1 MAGIS
6 CIVVTPEDTIF
17 DEKADFVV
25 VPLFDGELGIGANH
39 SPMIGRL
46 GYGELRLRTGE
57 NVQRFY
63 VDGGFVE
70 VLGDTITVLTNQAVL
85 TTEVD
90 LEESR
95 SQLAEANKLPIATAE
110 QLEIRERR
118 ISQARGKIR
127 LAERG

>member
-1 MAGIS
+1 
-6 CIVVTPEDTIF
+6 VTPEDTIL

-127 LAERG
+127 LADRG

>member
-6 CIVVTPEDTIF
+6 CIVVTPEDTIL

-70 VLGDTITVLTNQAVL
+70 VLGDTVTVLTNQAVL

-127 LAERG
+127 LADRG

>member
-127 LAERG
+127 LADRG

>member
-6 CIVVTPEDTIF
+6 CIVVTPEDTIL

-46 GYGELRLRTGE
+46 GYGELRLRTGG

-127 LAERG
+127 LADRG

>member
-6 CIVVTPEDTIF
+6 CIVVTPEDTIL

-46 GYGELRLRTGE
+46 GYGELRLRTGG

-95 SQLAEANKLPIATAE
+95 SLLAEANKLPIATAE

-127 LAERG
+127 LADRG

>member
-6 CIVVTPEDTIF
+6 CIVVTPEDTIL

-127 LAERG
+127 LADRG